1 MSDGSVIIDTELDQ
15 SGLKT
20 GLASMGKTAVAGFA
34 TVVAAL
40 GTVTA
45 AAVNAG
51 IEFESAFAG
60 VKKTV
65 DATESELEEFRAGI
79 LRMSTEIPI
88 AATEIAGIAEA
99 AGQLGIQNENLL
111 DFTRT
116 MADLG
121 VATNLTSEEAAT
133 SLARLANITGM
144 SQSEFSNLG
153 STIVALGNNLA
164 TTESEIVN
172 MALRLAGTGAQVGMT
187 EDQILSLAAA
197 ASSVGLEAEAGGS
210 AFSRVMS
217 MMQLAAEEGGEA
229 LTALASVAGMTSDE
243 FKTAFKQD
251 AAGAL
256 IAFVDGLG
264 AAEESGK
271 SAIGVIS
278 ELGEISEL
286 SALDTIAVRD
296 ALLRA
301 SGASDVF
308 SNALEI
314 GSEAW
319 KNNTA
324 LANEA
329 SQRYETMESKIQIL
343 KNSLVALGTA
353 AYEDLREPLSSAVT
367 MGIDMVNQLST
378 ALSEGGL
385 AALASSI
392 GDVLAQVV
400 SKFGEYLP
408 VFVQSAVDL
417 IESFVGGLIQSTP
430 AISGAAADL
439 CTILF
444 DGLAAILPDLL
455 SLGVELLLSFAKG
468 LTSNISSLA
477 SSVTEIIATIVTTL
491 LDSLPEILN
500 CGIELLSALIQAI
513 PTVAAALASHMPEII
528 VAVVTALLECIPLL
542 AQAGYN
548 LFVSLK
554 NNLGDAITNLVS
566 AVPQI
571 VSALISKFGS
581 MTSDFVNAGKNMILG
596 IRDGVASAASSLVT
610 AAVNAAKNALNSVKS
625 FLGIRSPSRK
635 AKQEIGEQI
644 LPGIEQGINQTSPEL
659 NKAME
664 TAASDML
671 NSFDTIAEDFDVSS
685 LVSRMKQ
692 GVEEQV
698 ERTSRTISVRQQP
711 GFGSS
716 EGPLSETLDYD
727 RLANAI
733 VNSFI
738 RADIKVDC
746 DEHELGRLI
755 SERSFQMAYLK

>member
-65 DATESELEEFRAGI
+65 DATEAELGEFRSGI
-79 LRMSTEIPI
+79 LQMSTEIPI
-88 AATEIAGIAEA
+88 TTTEIAGIAEA

-111 DFTRT
+111 GFTRT

-133 SLARLANITGM
+133 ALARLANITGM

-229 LTALASVAGMTSDE
+229 LNALANVAGMTSDE

-308 SNALEI
+308 TNALEI

-392 GDVLAQVV
+392 GDILAQVV
-400 SKFGEYLP
+400 SKFGEYIP
-408 VFVQSAVDL
+408 IFVQSAVDL
-417 IESFVGGLIQSTP
+417 IESFVGGLVQSTP

-439 CTILF
+439 CAILF

-455 SLGVELLLSFAKG
+455 SLGIELLLGFAKG

-477 SSVTEIIATIVTTL
+477 ASVTEIIATIVTTL
-491 LDSLPEILN
+491 LESLPEILN
-500 CGIELLSALIQAI
+500 CGIEVLSALIQAI
-513 PTVAAALASHMPEII
+513 PTVAATLASHMPEII
-528 VAVVTALLECIPLL
+528 VAVVTALLECIPQL

-554 NNLGDAITNLVS
+554 NNLGDAITTLVS
-566 AVPQI
+566 AAPQI

-581 MTSDFVNAGKNMILG
+581 MTSDFFNAGKNMILG

-625 FLGIRSPSRK
+625 FLGINSPSRR
-635 AKQEIGEQI
+635 ARDEIGEQI

-659 NKAME
+659 NKVME
-664 TAASDML
+664 SAASDML
-671 NSFDTIAEDFDVSS
+671 NSFDAIAEDFDVSS
-685 LVSRMKQ
+685 LVARMKR

-698 ERTSRTISVRQQP
+698 EQIGREVSVRTSPVL
-711 GFGSS
+711 GLN

-727 RLANAI
+727 RLADAI
-733 VNSFI
+733 VRAFI
-738 RADIKVDC
+738 HADVKVAC
-746 DEHELGRLI
+746 DDRELGRLI
-755 SERSFQMAYLK
+755 SDLDPT